1 MTVTKK
7 TLVAQLKEA
16 ANLLEVLN
24 DDPFRAKAYGNAARS
39 LDAFEG
45 DVETLFAEERLTE
58 IRGVGRGLAGELYAL
73 KEHDH
78 LPLLD
83 ELYTRVPEG
92 VRRLFVVS
100 GLGAKK
106 IAVLWEN
113 GIEDLEGLLAAAE
126 DGRVA
131 SLKGFG
137 KKSAASLAEG
147 ARFALAAMQRYRLDV
162 AERYAEVLAEALAI
176 ALRNARVLA
185 AGDLRRG
192 LETVGV
198 LELVVVGAPADE
210 VAAAIEPLVHEVT
223 VEGEVISARLE
234 ARGLR
239 LTVTDEDA
247 LGAVLALRTGGDAYR
262 EELVKRASERG
273 FDLRE
278 DGLFREG
285 KRLPTPD
292 EADLFAMLDLS
303 YTPPERREAAR
314 PVPVNHLVTL
324 ADVKGVIHNHSSWS
338 DGAASLRE
346 MVAAARAL
354 GYRYL
359 AMADHSRS
367 SYYAGGLSIERVYKQ
382 AEEVAE
388 IREELKGEEGDFE
401 VLHGLEVDILS
412 DGSLD
417 YPDEVLALLDYA
429 VVSVHQNF
437 TLSEAEQT
445 ARIVRAVGSPFASI
459 LAHPTGR
466 LLLRRP
472 SYAVD
477 LEAVLSACAEAGT
490 VVEINANTRRLDLD
504 WRWVVQAKEL
514 GCTFSIDP
522 DAHHPDGYHDVRYGV
537 LMARKAG
544 LTPEDVVNT
553 APTASAFLE
562 RLKARPG

>member
-1 MTVTKK
+1 M
-7 TLVAQLKEA
+7 
-16 ANLLEVLN
+16 
-24 DDPFRAKAYGNAARS
+24 
-39 LDAFEG
+39 
-45 DVETLFAEERLTE
+45 
-58 IRGVGRGLAGELYAL
+58 
-73 KEHDH
+73 
-78 LPLLD
+78 
-83 ELYTRVPEG
+83 
-92 VRRLFVVS
+92 VS

-113 GIEDLEGLLAAAE
+113 GIEDLEGLLEAAE
-126 DGRVA
+126 DGRMA

-137 KKSAASLAEG
+137 KKSAASLAQG

-176 ALRNARVLA
+176 ALPGARVLA

-198 LELVVVGAPADE
+198 LELVVMGAPASE
-210 VAAAIEPLVHEVT
+210 VAAAIGGLVHEAT
-223 VEGEVISARLE
+223 VEGEVVNARLE
-234 ARGLR
+234 ARRLR
-239 LTVTDEDA
+239 LAVTDEDA
-247 LGAVLALRTGGDAYR
+247 LGAVLALRTGGDAYS
-262 EELVKRASERG
+262 EKLVERASERG

-278 DGLFREG
+278 NGLFRDD

-292 EADLFAMLDLS
+292 ETDLFAMLGLP
-303 YTPPERREAAR
+303 YTPPERREEAQ
-314 PVPVNHLVTL
+314 PVSMNDLLAL
-324 ADVKGVIHNHSSWS
+324 ADMKGVVHNHSSWS

-367 SYYAGGLSIERVYKQ
+367 SYYAGGLSIERVFKQ

-388 IREELKGEEGDFE
+388 IREELREEGSDFE
-401 VLHGLEVDILS
+401 VLHGLEVDILT

-417 YPDEVLALLDYA
+417 YPDEVLAVLDYA

-445 ARIVRAVGSPFASI
+445 ARIVRAVRSPFASI

-477 LEAVLSACAEAGT
+477 LEAVLAACAEAGT

-504 WRWVVQAKEL
+504 WRWVVRAEEL

-522 DAHHPDGYHDVRYGV
+522 DAHHPDGYGDVRYGV

-553 APTASAFLE
+553 APTASAFLG